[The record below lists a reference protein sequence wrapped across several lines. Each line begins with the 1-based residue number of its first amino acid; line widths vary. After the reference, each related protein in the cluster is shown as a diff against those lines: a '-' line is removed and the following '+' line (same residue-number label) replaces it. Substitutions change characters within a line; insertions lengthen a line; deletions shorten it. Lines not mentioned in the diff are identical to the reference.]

1 MPSLFQ
7 PPSEVRHTAS
17 IATEFLWRVEVGDQQ
32 QPHQF
37 RRQAIGFLFK
47 GKVPVG
53 NLPALITSGDLLP
66 GGGALNGRRWAGQ
79 QLLKSWAARSGS
91 RPMALASPRPQALQQ
106 LLPFLRDQGFEGE
119 LNRLDLLYPEGVIP
133 WGGLF
138 LPDPSIG
145 RWALWR
151 QPVGASAFSLI
162 GQIHTL
168 STPAAL
174 SHLQD
179 LVSEPVQPWDAL
191 ICSST
196 AGRSVVEAVLNSRE
210 KALAERSGGD
220 MARLRASRPQLP
232 VIPLPLPDSAMA
244 VPALDKRRARTA
256 LGLPETASVV
266 LWLGRLSVYTK
277 LDPWPTYLILER
289 VARRLNHPLVLLE
302 CGPDDKPSQ
311 EPALIAL
318 REELPPCALPAHGWC

>member
-1 MPSLFQ
+1 
-7 PPSEVRHTAS
+7 
-17 IATEFLWRVEVGDQQ
+17 
-32 QPHQF
+32 
-37 RRQAIGFLFK
+37 
-47 GKVPVG
+47 
-53 NLPALITSGDLLP
+53 
-66 GGGALNGRRWAGQ
+66 
-79 QLLKSWAARSGS
+79 
-91 RPMALASPRPQALQQ
+91 MALASPRPEALQQ
-106 LLPFLRDQGFEGE
+106 LLPLLRDHGFTGE
-119 LNRLDLLYPEGVIP
+119 LNGLDLLCPENVAS

-196 AGRSVVEAVLNSRE
+196 AGRSVVEAVLKSRE
-210 KALAERSGGD
+210 EALAKRSGGVA
-220 MARLRASRPQLP
+220 ARLRASRPQLP

-244 VPALDKRRARTA
+244 VPALDKGGR
-256 LGLPETASVV
+256 GLLWIFQREASVV

-277 LDPWPTYLILER
+277 FDPWPTYTILER
-289 VARRLNHPLVLLE
+289 VAKRLQFPLVLLE

-311 EPALIAL
+311 ETSLAL
-318 REELPPCALPAHGWC
+318 RECCPRALQAFGRC